1 MIPGTVVSDRELA
14 MPIDEMMRAARLP
27 LVVHSDKQAL
37 YEWLAQYMAAEI
49 RAANQEGRTLRW
61 ILPVGPKAHYPRL
74 AELTNQEGLSWKQ
87 VWCFHM
93 DEFCDWEG
101 RWIPENH
108 PFSFRG
114 YARREL
120 YDRIRPDLSNPPEQ
134 VIFPD
139 PARIEEYSA
148 AISAAGGIDTA
159 YGGFGYRGHV
169 GFNETPETRWTRVS
183 LAELRRGKTRMVQL
197 ADDTMVAL
205 SQRTA
210 GGNSFAV
217 PPMAVTIGMGDILA
231 ARKLHLITDGGAW
244 KQFILRVLL
253 LGEPDIR
260 FPVTL
265 CQEHPD
271 CTVSCDEESA
281 RPIIPSE

>member
-148 AISAAGGIDTA
+148 AISAASLSRDLPVAFLASGLA
-159 YGGFGYRGHV
+159 CLQAASNSR
-169 GFNETPETRWTRVS
+169 PESIRS
-183 LAELRRGKTRMVQL
+183 
-197 ADDTMVAL
+197 
-205 SQRTA
+205 
-210 GGNSFAV
+210 
-217 PPMAVTIGMGDILA
+217 
-231 ARKLHLITDGGAW
+231 IT
-244 KQFILRVLL
+244 
-253 LGEPDIR
+253 
-260 FPVTL
+260 
-265 CQEHPD
+265 
-271 CTVSCDEESA
+271 SA
-281 RPIIPSE
+281 RLVSSLIPAIESTSPLFNFRSWHTRSCASVSDVA

>member
-14 MPIDEMMRAARLP
+14 MPIDELKRAARLP
-27 LVVHSDKQAL
+27 LVVHPNKAAL

-49 RAANQEGRTLRW
+49 RAANQEGRTLSW
-61 ILPVGPKAHYPRL
+61 ILPIGPKAHYPRL
-74 AELTNQEGLSWKQ
+74 AELTNQQRLSWKN

-101 RWIPENH
+101 RWIPESS

-120 YDRIRPDLSNPPEQ
+120 HDHIHPDLRAPRDH

-139 PARIEEYSA
+139 PARIEDYSA
-148 AISAAGGIDTA
+148 AIAAVGGVDTA

-169 GFNETPETRWTRVS
+169 GFNESPETKWTSVS
-183 LAELRRGKTRMVQL
+183 IDELRRGKTRMVQL

-210 GGNSFAV
+210 GGNSYAV
-217 PPMAVTIGMGDILA
+217 PPMAITVGMADVLS
-231 ARKLHLITDGGAW
+231 ARKVHLVTDGGAW

-253 LGEPDIR
+253 LGKPDIR

-265 CQEHPD
+265 CQDHPD
-271 CTVSCDEESA
+271 CTVSCDEASA
-281 RPIIPSE
+281 QPVIPSE

>member
-1 MIPGTVVSDRELA
+1 MIPGTVVDDGQLA
-14 MPIDEMMRAARLP
+14 MPIEELKRASKLP
-27 LVVHSDKQAL
+27 LVIHRDKPTL
-37 YEWLAQYMAAEI
+37 YEWLARYMADEI
-49 RAANQEGRTLRW
+49 RAANQAGRPLRW

-101 RWIPENH
+101 RWIPADS
-108 PFSFRG
+108 PYSFRG
-114 YARREL
+114 YAQREL
-120 YDRIRPDLSNPPEQ
+120 YDRIRPELRNPPDQ

-139 PARIEEYSA
+139 PSRIDDYSG
-148 AISAAGGIDTA
+148 AITEVGGVDTA

-169 GFNETPETRWTRVS
+169 GFNETPETRWTRVG
-183 LAELRRGKTRMVQL
+183 LDELRRGRTRVVQL

-205 SQRTA
+205 SHRTA

-217 PPMAVTIGMGDILA
+217 PPMAVTVGMHDILA
-231 ARKLHLITDGGAW
+231 ARKLHLVTDGGAW

-253 LGEPDIR
+253 LGDADIR

-281 RPIIPSE
+281 RPVVASE